1 MLRSACRHAP
11 ENATVHFDLACE
23 LLLAGQYREG
33 FREYEWRWKSA
44 YIEGQQP
51 KIHQPLWDGSFLAGK
66 CILLHAE
73 QGLGDTIQLA
83 RYLPLVEKLG
93 GRIVLSVPGSLGQLM
108 SSLPGGHFV
117 LPEGATVSDFAT
129 HCPLFSL
136 SLMFGTDLESIPPPA
151 SFVVPAGLRASWAQR
166 TGGGQLKIA
175 LIRAGR
181 AEHTNNRSRSVP
193 LRPFLPL
200 LVANDVDLFSLQLGP
215 PAEELASAGLRD
227 RVRDL
232 SPLLSDFAE
241 TAAAL
246 SYMDLV
252 ISVDTAAAH
261 LAASLGRPVW
271 MLVPFAPDWRWLLDR
286 NDSPWYPS
294 MLLFHQKT
302 PGDWETVVQ
311 GMCAELRSLERS
323 VRFSVRN

>member
-1 MLRSACRHAP
+1 
-11 ENATVHFDLACE
+11 
-23 LLLAGQYREG
+23 
-33 FREYEWRWKSA
+33 
-44 YIEGQQP
+44 
-51 KIHQPLWDGSFLAGK
+51 
-66 CILLHAE
+66 
-73 QGLGDTIQLA
+73 
-83 RYLPLVEKLG
+83 
-93 GRIVLSVPGSLGQLM
+93 
-108 SSLPGGHFV
+108 
-117 LPEGATVSDFAT
+117 
-129 HCPLFSL
+129 
-136 SLMFGTDLESIPPPA
+136 
-151 SFVVPAGLRASWAQR
+151 
-166 TGGGQLKIA
+166 
-175 LIRAGR
+175 
-181 AEHTNNRSRSVP
+181 
-193 LRPFLPL
+193 
-200 LVANDVDLFSLQLGP
+200 
-215 PAEELASAGLRD
+215 LASAGLRD

-232 SPLLSDFAE
+232 APLLSDFAE

-261 LAASLGRPVW
+261 LAASLGKPVW